1 MRELANRI
9 IEVVKYHG
17 ATEALFVGGCVR
29 DLIIGVQP
37 KDYDIEVYGLPFD
50 TLMIVLGQ
58 HFDDVKAVGESFGVI
73 KVNNEI
79 DVSVPRRENK
89 VGVGHKGFEVTADP
103 NMTPM
108 EAAARRDFTINSMMM
123 KSDGTII
130 DPYNGQE
137 DIKNKVLRA
146 TSNAYSED
154 PLRVLRGMQFAG
166 RFGMDMEWDTVG
178 VSKKMDAEFDT
189 LAKERVFEE
198 WWKWATKSIKPSK
211 GLDVLMDT
219 SWAKHFPPIPAL
231 FGTAQDPIWHPEG
244 NVYFHTGHV
253 CDAAAEIATREN
265 LNEGE
270 RAILLFSAL
279 CHDFGKPTTTGLN
292 EEGRISAHGHDE
304 AGIEPTRQF
313 LIKIGAPHS
322 LFDMVLPL
330 VQEHMAHTS
339 FKKGE
344 KVSTRV
350 VRRLA
355 NRLAPSN
362 VKMWSLLCEA
372 DHSGRPPLPKH
383 NPVLH
388 WVEVANSL
396 DLASNKPQPI
406 LMGRHLLEI
415 GLTPGPKIG
424 NIVKCAFEAQL
435 DEAFNDVEGALAWC
449 RKVELI

>member
-130 DPYNGQE
+130 DPYGGQD
-137 DIKNKVLRA
+137 DIQKRVLRA
-146 TSNAYSED
+146 TSDAYKED

-166 RFGMDMEWDTVG
+166 RFDMQMEWNTAL
-178 VSKKMDAEFDT
+178 VSQGMATEYDT

-198 WWKWATKSIKPSK
+198 WWKWATKSTKPSR
-211 GLDVLMDT
+211 GLDVLLDAL
-219 SWAKHFPPIPAL
+219 WIGHFAEIEKL
-231 FGTAQDPIWHPEG
+231 CYTAQDVIWHPEG

-253 CDAAAEIATREN
+253 CDAAAEIATREG

-304 AGIEPTRQF
+304 AGVEPTRQF